1 MVCLDTDV
9 IINFLRNDKSSVELL
24 KKMISEGKVLTTTAV
39 NSFELW
45 KGAYRSRSESG
56 LGAVE
61 KFLASVNIFSL
72 DERSSK
78 KAAEIFEGLASR
90 GETVDSLDVLI
101 GAIAIQNREKILTLN
116 RKHFERIPGIE
127 LADLR

>member
-45 KGAYRSRSESG
+45 KGAYRPKNN
-56 LGAVE
+56 E
-61 KFLASVNIFSL
+61 K
-72 DERSSK
+72 
-78 KAAEIFEGLASR
+78 
-90 GETVDSLDVLI
+90 I
-101 GAIAIQNREKILTLN
+101 GAIKNFLILL
-116 RKHFERIPGIE
+116 P
-127 LADLR
+127 LRHEV